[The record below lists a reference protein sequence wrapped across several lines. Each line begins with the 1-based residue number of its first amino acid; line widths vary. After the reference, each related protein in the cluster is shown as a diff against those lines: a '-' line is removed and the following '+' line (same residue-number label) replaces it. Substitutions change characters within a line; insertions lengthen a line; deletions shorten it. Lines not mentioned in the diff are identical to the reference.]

1 MLGYSSGVYL
11 SPGPKEGM
19 VKSHFSLILLQRLHA
34 SRGREQTT
42 LWQVLTWRFEIA
54 GSLHS
59 LVLQNLLR
67 AAPHNTC
74 VLILIQSPRWEDRLA
89 FDSPGELSERWHQ
102 GISGLWCLSN
112 FCSWTAPYVKTL
124 VRNSRPVSHSTC
136 QGSSD
141 HVILGFQPHA
151 ASLRGKN
158 PQITAVALID
168 KYPLFQS
175 LIAKYI
181 LSSNPYSS
189 LEVSR

>member
-1 MLGYSSGVYL
+1 MAWVQSFKERRVSSLLGYLEASKKCPTSCFWADPNPV
-11 SPGPKEGM
+11 P
-19 VKSHFSLILLQRLHA
+19 ILGIQA
-34 SRGREQTT
+34 C
-42 LWQVLTWRFEIA
+42 LW
-54 GSLHS
+54 
-59 LVLQNLLR
+59 
-67 AAPHNTC
+67 
-74 VLILIQSPRWEDRLA
+74 
-89 FDSPGELSERWHQ
+89 SPGELSERWHQ
-102 GISGLWCLSN
+102 GSGLWCLSN

-158 PQITAVALID
+158 PQITAIALID
-168 KYPLFQS
+168 KYPFFQS

>member
-1 MLGYSSGVYL
+1 MGSIWALVLRKAWWKVISHWFSYRDYMHLGEGRKQL
-11 SPGPKEGM
+11 SDKCWLEGFE
-19 VKSHFSLILLQRLHA
+19 VARSLD
-34 SRGREQTT
+34 
-42 LWQVLTWRFEIA
+42 F
-54 GSLHS
+54 

-89 FDSPGELSERWHQ
+89 FDSPGELSEKWHQ

>member
-34 SRGREQTT
+34 SRGREKTT
-42 LWQVLTWRFEIA
+42 LWQVLTWRVW
-54 GSLHS
+54 GSPFSWFFGVTESPKSCSQH
-59 LVLQNLLR
+59 
-67 AAPHNTC
+67 TC
-74 VLILIQSPRWEDRLA
+74 VLILIQSPPWENRLA

-102 GISGLWCLSN
+102 GSGLWCLSN